1 MREHSERHGIHLA
14 LLLGA
19 SLAQLVTLAGI
30 ASAQITTETPTQSEL
45 LRLPEAEQSTR
56 LAGVVRRTQQNRK
69 CARARTSLERTFDNG
84 AGGWLVQCEEGQ
96 DYWVLTPVEPKKAA
110 VALPCML
117 ARVTAQV
124 DCYVNFRTTQPDSA
138 DQCMKSPFPD
148 RMIGACTAIIQSG
161 RLDGRPELQSSIYQ
175 ARGSA
180 FAQYKQ
186 FDLAL
191 ADLDRAVALSPADAN
206 AFYNRAVTFERKG
219 DFDSAITDLNEAL
232 RLQPNHAFAHY
243 ERGFVR
249 LKQRNYDRAIED
261 FNEAIRLKS
270 DIAKAWRDRA
280 QAYRAKGELAKAD
293 ADQQQATLLDPA
305 IGSPLAPAAPSAQAP
320 AAPQNAPAPTAAG
333 LSEADKLAAYCMEAS
348 FGYQQK
354 HTGFVS
360 LLRENSKAA
369 EALRE
374 KPGVSAAEREQIA
387 ARLKSTRDN
396 IATNEA
402 SARRWNANM
411 AVFMTYLKRRG
422 LLEGAGPG
430 LIAQISQ
437 EVRKDQ
443 QAVSETYSSCLRLCK
458 PDNPPC
464 KPACNDKAEKS
475 EPSRRM
481 QRCEQTV
488 TSFR

>member
-1 MREHSERHGIHLA
+1 MREHSERRGIHLA
-14 LLLGA
+14 LLLSA
-19 SLAQLVTLAGI
+19 SLVQLVTLAGI
-30 ASAQITTETPTQSEL
+30 ASAQITTDTPTQSEL
-45 LRLPEAEQSTR
+45 LRLPAAEQSTR
-56 LAGVVRRTQQNRK
+56 LAEVVRRTQQNRK
-69 CARARTSLERTFDNG
+69 CARARTSLEKTFNDG

-96 DYWVLTPVEPKKAA
+96 DYWVLMPVEAKKAA
-110 VALPCML
+110 VALPCIL

-138 DQCMKSPFPD
+138 EQCMKSPFPD

-180 FAQYKQ
+180 FAQYRQ

-191 ADLDRAVALSPADAN
+191 TDLDRAVALSPADAN
-206 AFYNRAVTFERKG
+206 ARYNRAITFERKG
-219 DFDSAITDLNEAL
+219 DFDSAITDLNDAL
-232 RLQPNHAFAHY
+232 RLQPNHAFANY

-249 LKQRNYDRAIED
+249 LKQKDYDLAIED

-270 DIAKAWRDRA
+270 DNAKAWRDRA

-293 ADQQQATLLDPA
+293 ADQQKAILLDPG
-305 IGSPLAPAAPSAQAP
+305 IGSPLAPAAAP
-320 AAPQNAPAPTAAG
+320 APQNAPAPTGIG

-360 LLRENSKAA
+360 LLRENSTAA

-374 KPGVSAAEREQIA
+374 KPGLSAADREQIA

-402 SARRWNANM
+402 SARRWSANM

-437 EVRKDQ
+437 DVRKDQ
-443 QAVSETYSSCLRLCK
+443 QAVSGTYSSCLRLCK
-458 PDNPPC
+458 RDDPSC
-464 KPACNDKAEKS
+464 KIACNDKAEKS
-475 EPSRRM
+475 EPGRRM